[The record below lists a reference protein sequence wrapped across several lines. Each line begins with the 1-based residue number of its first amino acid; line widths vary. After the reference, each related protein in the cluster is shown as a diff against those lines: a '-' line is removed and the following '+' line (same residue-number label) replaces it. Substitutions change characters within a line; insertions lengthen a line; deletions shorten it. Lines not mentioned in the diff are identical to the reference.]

1 MTTVSPLPVL
11 QARAEARAILL
22 AAGEIDSL
30 DEAMGPLFEYADQ
43 QDLPDLIGAD
53 CAFAI
58 ITNAFKHLMI
68 EEETA

>member
-1 MTTVSPLPVL
+1 MTGVSPLPVL

-30 DEAMGPLFEYADQ
+30 DDAMAPLFEYAEHH
-43 QDLPDLIGAD
+43 DLPDLIGAD
-53 CAFAI
+53 TAFAI